1 MRKYIG
7 LAVLAVLAVFLVAG
21 LVSAATGQPAAKAT
35 ADVSDIT
42 LIDPTEEADWTT
54 ILSNEIKTPNQ
65 KDLFIDV
72 SLECG
77 LYTDTKVDS
86 LGGYMDRAEAEA
98 SVQVQVLID
107 GEPALPGSV
116 TFCKRSQILEAEF
129 MGLLTDEEGNVCIQ
143 VTEVCTDPM
152 DPTTCELVV
161 TIDEDCLRPETL
173 RLILETMNANSFN
186 FIAANLTPGTHTVEV
201 QAKVESFTESTLDS
215 GTKIK
220 DSDDGTAGF
229 AAGDAVLTVEKEGKF
244 EVGQTIVLDLGSETD
259 EERFV
264 ILAISGKDLTLDH
277 AAEKDHDDRTRIY
290 IVAGAEATGTIGKG
304 SVTVELVRMIKGEEP
319 FELE

>member
-1 MRKYIG
+1 MRSYIRAG
-7 LAVLAVLAVFLVAG
+7 MLAVLAVLLVVGLASAG
-21 LVSAATGQPAAKAT
+21 TGQPAAKAT
-35 ADVSDIT
+35 ADVCDVT
-42 LIDPTEEADWTT
+42 LIDPTEAAGWTT

-65 KDLFIDV
+65 KDLFVDV

-86 LGGYMDRAEAEA
+86 LGGYLDRAEAEA

-107 GEPALPGSV
+107 GQPAMPGPV

-129 MGLLTDEEGNVCIQ
+129 MGLLTDEDGNVCIE
-143 VTEVCTDPM
+143 VTHTECTDPA
-152 DPTTCELVV
+152 DPMTCVHTV

-186 FIAANLTPGTHTVEV
+186 FIAPNLTPGTHTVEV
-201 QAKVESFTESTLDS
+201 QAKVESLVESTLDS
-215 GTKIK
+215 GAKLDGDIDEFVVDFMVDKAGKIAVDDVIVIDDEK
-220 DSDDGTAGF
+220 MLVTAVADKMVTVERAYDGTT
-229 AAGDAVLTVEKEGKF
+229 AAA
-244 EVGQTIVLDLGSETD
+244 
-259 EERFV
+259 
-264 ILAISGKDLTLDH
+264 H
-277 AAEKDHDDRTRIY
+277 AHRTRIY
-290 IVAGAEATGTIGKG
+290 VVAGAEATGTIGKG

>member
-1 MRKYIG
+1 MRKYISLG
-7 LAVLAVLAVFLVAG
+7 VVTILVALVVAG
-21 LVSAATGQPAAKAT
+21 LASAGTGQPAAKAT
-35 ADVSDIT
+35 ADVSDIA

-86 LGGYMDRAEAEA
+86 LGGYLDRAEAEA

-107 GEPALPGSV
+107 GQPALPGSV

-129 MGLLTDEEGNVCIQ
+129 MGLLTDEEGNVCIE
-143 VTEVCTDPM
+143 VTEVCTDPL
-152 DPTTCELVV
+152 DPATCEHVV

-186 FIAANLTPGTHTVEV
+186 FIAPNLTPGTHTVEV
-201 QAKVESFTESTLDS
+201 QAKVESMVESTLDS
-215 GTKIK
+215 GAKLDQDIDDDDTEFMVDKAGKIFV
-220 DSDDGTAGF
+220 DDVIVIDEEKMLVTGVADKT
-229 AAGDAVLTVEKEGKF
+229 LTVERGF
-244 EVGQTIVLDLGSETD
+244 DGTT
-259 EERFV
+259 
-264 ILAISGKDLTLDH
+264 
-277 AAEKDHDDRTRIY
+277 AAAHTQRTRIY
-290 IVAGAEATGTIGKG
+290 KVAGAEATGTIGKG
-304 SVTVELVRMIKGEEP
+304 SVTVELVRMIKGEDP

>member
-1 MRKYIG
+1 MRKYISLG
-7 LAVLAVLAVFLVAG
+7 VVTILVALVVAG
-21 LVSAATGQPAAKAT
+21 LAYAGTGQPAAKAT

-42 LIDPTEEADWTT
+42 LIDETDAIGWTT
-54 ILSNEIKTPNQ
+54 ILSNTIKTPNQ
-65 KDLFIDV
+65 KELFIDV

-86 LGGYMDRAEAEA
+86 LGGYLDRAEAEA

-107 GEPALPGSV
+107 GQPALPGSV

-129 MGLLTDEEGNVCIQ
+129 MGLLTDDEGNVCIE
-143 VTEVCTDPM
+143 VTEVCADLLDPA
-152 DPTTCELVV
+152 TCEHVV

-186 FIAANLTPGTHTVEV
+186 FIAPNLTPGTHEVEV
-201 QAKVESFTESTLDS
+201 QAKVESFVESTLDS
-215 GTKIK
+215 GAKVGE
-220 DSDDGTAGF
+220 DF
-229 AAGDAVLTVEKEGKF
+229 VAGDTTLTIDKEKF
-244 EVGQTIVLDLGSETD
+244 NDYVAP
-259 EERFV
+259 FV
-264 ILAISGKDLTLDH
+264 IIIEDEKLLVTNVAGKDLTVERGHDGTSDVNH
-277 AAEKDHDDRTRIY
+277 AERTRIY
-290 IVAGAEATGTIGKG
+290 VPEGAEATGTIGKG

>member
-1 MRKYIG
+1 MRKYISLG
-7 LAVLAVLAVFLVAG
+7 VVAVLVALLVAG
-21 LVSAATGQPAAKAT
+21 LVSAGTGQPAAKAT
-35 ADVSDIT
+35 ADVSAIT

-86 LGGYMDRAEAEA
+86 LGGYLDRAEAEA
-98 SVQVQVLID
+98 SVQVKVLID

-129 MGLLTDEEGNVCIQ
+129 MGLLTDEDGNVCIE
-143 VTEVCTDPM
+143 VTEVSCTDPT
-152 DPTTCELVV
+152 DPTTCEHVV

-186 FIAANLTPGTHTVEV
+186 FIAPNLTPGTHEVEV
-201 QAKVESFTESTLDS
+201 QAKVESFIESTLDS
-215 GTKIK
+215 GAKV
-220 DSDDGTAGF
+220 DEDFDDIDT
-229 AAGDAVLTVEKEGKF
+229 VLTVDKAGKIEVDDVIVIDDEKLLVTG
-244 EVGQTIVLDLGSETD
+244 VAD
-259 EERFV
+259 
-264 ILAISGKDLTLDH
+264 KDLTVVRGYDGTTAAAH
-277 AAEKDHDDRTRIY
+277 AKRTRIY
-290 IVAGAEATGTIGKG
+290 KVAGAEATGTIGKG

-319 FELE
+319 FDIE

>member
-1 MRKYIG
+1 MRKYISLG
-7 LAVLAVLAVFLVAG
+7 VVTILVALVVAG
-21 LVSAATGQPAAKAT
+21 LASAGTGQPAAKAT
-35 ADVSDIT
+35 ADVSDIA

-86 LGGYMDRAEAEA
+86 LGGYLDRAEAEA

-107 GEPALPGSV
+107 GQPALPGSV

-129 MGLLTDEEGNVCIQ
+129 MGLLTDEEGNVCIE
-143 VTEVCTDPM
+143 VTEVCTDPL
-152 DPTTCELVV
+152 DPATCEHVV

-186 FIAANLTPGTHTVEV
+186 FIAPNLTPGTHTVEV
-201 QAKVESFTESTLDS
+201 QAKVESFVESTLDS
-215 GTKIK
+215 GAKLDQDIDDDDTEFMVDKAGKIFV
-220 DSDDGTAGF
+220 DDVIVIDEEKMLVTGVADKT
-229 AAGDAVLTVEKEGKF
+229 LTVERGF
-244 EVGQTIVLDLGSETD
+244 DGTT
-259 EERFV
+259 
-264 ILAISGKDLTLDH
+264 
-277 AAEKDHDDRTRIY
+277 AAAHTQRTRIY
-290 IVAGAEATGTIGKG
+290 KVAGAEATGTIGKG
-304 SVTVELVRMIKGEEP
+304 SVTVELVRMIKGEDP

>member
-1 MRKYIG
+1 VRKYIG

-201 QAKVESFTESTLDS
+201 QAKVESFVESTLDS
-215 GTKIK
+215 GAKV
-220 DSDDGTAGF
+220 DEDF
-229 AAGDAVLTVEKEGKF
+229 VAGDTTLTIDKAKFDEYVTPFVIIIEDEKLLVTNVAGTDLTVERGHD
-244 EVGQTIVLDLGSETD
+244 GTD
-259 EERFV
+259 DV
-264 ILAISGKDLTLDH
+264 DH
-277 AAEKDHDDRTRIY
+277 AQRTRIY
-290 IVAGAEATGTIGKG
+290 VPEGAEATGTIGKG
-304 SVTVELVRMIKGEEP
+304 SVTVQLVRMIKGEEP